1 MMRAIPP
8 ITSRFTNRRVITRLT
23 KPKSMKF
30 SENWLRSLVDIRADS
45 ATLARRLT
53 MSGLEV
59 AEVAPIGESLDDV
72 VIARIVACSP
82 HPDADKLRVCRVD
95 MGTGEVQIV
104 CGAPNARDGLVA
116 PLAMIGGKLPNGVT
130 IKAAK
135 LRGVESQGMLCSAK
149 VLGIDADASGLMELP
164 ADAPVGK
171 SLAEYLGLPD
181 VSIEVELTP
190 NRGDCLGM
198 LGLADEVA
206 AEFGLR
212 AKPFEAPPV
221 PAAVSAPRGIR
232 LEAGA
237 DCPRYLG
244 RAVRGIDMTATTP
257 AWMAQRLRAAG
268 VKPINAVVDVT
279 NYVMLET
286 GQPLHAFDEAKLVGG
301 IVVRRAHKGETL
313 KLLDGSDATVD
324 PSFLLIADNTKP
336 LAVAGVMGG
345 FDSRVTDDSH
355 DVFLEAAH
363 FSPAAIMGRARK
375 LGLAT
380 DAAQRF
386 ERGVDP
392 ELPRAA
398 MERATALLIEIA
410 GGQPGEVIEAVTS
423 KQLRQPATIALR
435 RARIIRVLGI
445 AIEDAEVE
453 RILTALGMHVN
464 AQTDGWRVTPP
475 SRRFDIERE
484 EDLIEEVARIHGYD
498 AIPARLPAGAPPAP
512 RDDESILPASAL
524 ATGLAARDYH
534 EAICYAF
541 IDPRLLQTW
550 QLDAQAVALANP
562 LSADLAVMRTS
573 LLPGLVEALKRNR
586 NRQQTRVRLF
596 ESGVVFARHG
606 QDGEAPEETTM
617 LAAVACGGAHAEQW
631 GEPRRTLDFFD
642 TKGDLESLVE
652 LSGAPE
658 AWSFDATDLPIWLHP
673 GRGARVLRDGVPVG
687 TVGALHPAMQRQ
699 LDLPETCVFEVKLEA
714 LRRRPIP
721 IARTLPHFPSLRR
734 DIAIEVDE
742 GVEWARIASALRSG
756 LPTILNELVLFD
768 CFRGPGLNV
777 GRKSLAI
784 GLILQDGSRTLMD
797 VDADRSVADAVK
809 LLEREFGAR
818 LRG

>member
-1 MMRAIPP
+1 
-8 ITSRFTNRRVITRLT
+8 
-23 KPKSMKF
+23 MKF

-45 ATLARRLT
+45 ATLSRRLT

-59 AEVAPIGESLDDV
+59 AEVAPIGDSLDDV
-72 VIARIVACSP
+72 VVARIVSCAP

-95 MGTGEVQIV
+95 TGTGEVQIV
-104 CGAPNARDGLVA
+104 CGAPNAREGLVA
-116 PLAMIGGKLPNGVT
+116 PLATVGATLPNGVT
-130 IKAAK
+130 IKTAK

-149 VLGIDADASGLMELP
+149 ELGIDADASGLMELP

-221 PAAVSAPRGIR
+221 PAAVSAPREIR

-244 RAVRGIDMTATTP
+244 RAVRGIDMAATTP

-286 GQPLHAFDEAKLVGG
+286 GQPLHAFDEAKLVDG

-345 FDSRVTDDSH
+345 FDSRLTGTTC

-363 FSPAAIMGRARK
+363 FSPAAVMGRARK
-375 LGLAT
+375 LGLTT
-380 DAAQRF
+380 DAAHRF

-410 GGQPGEVIEAVTS
+410 GGQPGEIIEAVTPEH
-423 KQLRQPATIALR
+423 LRQPATIALR
-435 RARIIRVLGI
+435 RARIVRVLGI

-453 RILTALGMHVN
+453 RILTALGMHVD

-498 AIPARLPAGAPPAP
+498 TIPARRPAGAPPAP
-512 RDDESILPASAL
+512 RDDESVLPASAL
-524 ATGLAARDYH
+524 AAGLAARDYH

-573 LLPGLVEALKRNR
+573 LLPGLIEALKRNR

-596 ESGVVFARHG
+596 ESGVVFRR
-606 QDGEAPEETTM
+606 QDPGTEKAAPAETTM

-658 AWSFDATDLPIWLHP
+658 AWSFDATDLPTWLHP
-673 GRGARVLRDGVPVG
+673 GRGSRVLRDGVPVG
-687 TVGALHPAMQRQ
+687 TVGALHPALQRQ

-714 LRRRPIP
+714 LRRRAIP
-721 IARTLPHFPSLRR
+721 TARALPHFPSLRR

-742 GVEWARIASALRSG
+742 AVEWARIAAALRSG

-768 CFRGPGLNV
+768 CFRGPGLNA

-784 GLILQDGSRTLMD
+784 GLILQDDSRTLMD
-797 VDADRSVADAVK
+797 EDADRSVADAVK